1 MLIERWRQH
10 YDTIRPYNSLGYRPP
25 APETRR
31 EGRPDPAFVT
41 QGLTA
46 KSILSIT
53 TRSNLN
59 SGIVRGGRSIDVTA
73 VLGTSLMP
81 ISQILKLGRGAVVE
95 LNRGV
100 GENIEILSNGRL
112 VDHGEDVVVEDT
124 LAVSVTDII
133 KSNID

>member
-1 MLIERWRQH
+1 M
-10 YDTIRPYNSLGYRPP
+10 
-25 APETRR
+25 
-31 EGRPDPAFVT
+31 
-41 QGLTA
+41 
-46 KSILSIT
+46 
-53 TRSNLN
+53 
-59 SGIVRGGRSIDVTA
+59 TA

-112 VDHGEDVVVEDT
+112 VDHGEVVVVEDT

>member
-1 MLIERWRQH
+1 MTL
-10 YDTIRPYNSLGYRPP
+10 P
-25 APETRR
+25 
-31 EGRPDPAFVT
+31 
-41 QGLTA
+41 
-46 KSILSIT
+46 IT

-81 ISQILKLGRGAVVE
+81 ISQILKLRRGAVVE
-95 LNRGV
+95 LNREV
-100 GENIEILSNGRL
+100 GEDIEIFGNGRL
-112 VDHGEDVVVEDT
+112 VGHGKVVVVEDT

>member
-1 MLIERWRQH
+1 MERGKAR
-10 YDTIRPYNSLGYRPP
+10 S
-25 APETRR
+25 
-31 EGRPDPAFVT
+31 
-41 QGLTA
+41 GLRHTGATA
-46 KSILSIT
+46 KSTLSIT

-59 SGIVRGGRSIDVTA
+59 SGIVRGGRSIDVTT

-95 LNRGV
+95 
-100 GENIEILSNGRL
+100 
-112 VDHGEDVVVEDT
+112 DT